1 MQDRIMGLIIVNQTV
16 VLTFSAH
23 LVDRTEM
30 LTFKGRIK
38 DQRVIQISVILQEA
52 QTHGNRMIEHQGI
65 QVLVSPQ
72 ETQIQVN
79 PPAIDL
85 VSNDP
90 PADPIVQIQDVR
102 KNQAVVT
109 EEDIDLPLIS
119 PSMI

>member
-1 MQDRIMGLIIVNQTV
+1 M
-16 VLTFSAH
+16 
-23 LVDRTEM
+23 EM
-30 LTFKGRIK
+30 LTFKGRKK

-52 QTHGNRMIEHQGI
+52 QTHGNRMIELQGI

-79 PPAIDL
+79 RPAIDL

>member
-1 MQDRIMGLIIVNQTV
+1 MQDRIVGLIIVNQTV

-23 LVDRTEM
+23 LVDRMEM
-30 LTFKGRIK
+30 LTFKGRKK

-52 QTHGNRMIEHQGI
+52 QTHGNRMIELQGI

-79 PPAIDL
+79 RPAIDL